1 LSFVKRV
8 SSASA
13 LTEAQLESLLLY
25 RRVLS
30 GELTLEKASRLRS
43 SKLTGG
49 PVKVGAFYATVKQGK
64 GNLKQAVMTLT
75 AGVWLGY
82 VKLEDLWRLF
92 DLVANSPSPFEQP
105 QSEQLMPVLEALVEK
120 MVT

>member
-1 LSFVKRV
+1 MSFIERV
-8 SSASA
+8 SSVSS

-30 GELTLEKASRLRS
+30 GELTLEKASKLRE
-43 SKLTGG
+43 SKK
-49 PVKVGAFYATVKQGK
+49 VSVGAFYRTVHQGK
-64 GNLKQAVMTLT
+64 DNMKQAIMTIT

-82 VKLEDLWRLF
+82 VKLEDLRRLF
-92 DLVANSPSPFEQP
+92 DLVANSPSPFEQA
-105 QSEQLMPVLEALVEK
+105 QSEQLMPVLAALVEK